1 MERTLLKEEIK
12 DITMPDEMRARI
24 VENCRNAGLEKENIG
39 MKIMDIEG
47 KAVMDNSVVEN
58 ETTEGMVQNKTRT
71 ARARKWPRIA
81 TVAAAV
87 ALCLGLGGVTVM
99 ASSGKLEG
107 FFADVTRWD
116 GAVVGMTYEQA
127 TEEIEVSVA
136 VNDDSLVVDAVLL
149 KAGEAPYAFLD
160 SVGIQAYSVVNAE
173 GETLVEGTSNE
184 KTGITDGAVSIK
196 LPLDELESG
205 NYKLIITEFVGS
217 AKAEQDLPMKGYWVC
232 EFSL

>member
-1 MERTLLKEEIK
+1 MERNLLKEEIK
-12 DITMPDEMRARI
+12 DVTMPDEMKARI
-24 VENCRNAGLEKENIG
+24 LENCRNAGLKKENID
-39 MKIMDIEG
+39 MKMMDIES
-47 KAVMDNSVVEN
+47 KVAIDNSVVEK
-58 ETTEGMVQNKTRT
+58 ETTERMVQNKTRT
-71 ARARKWPRIA
+71 ARARKWTRIA

-99 ASSGKLEG
+99 AGSGKMEG

-116 GAVVGMTYEQA
+116 GAVVGTTYEQA

-136 VNDDSLVVDAVLL
+136 VNGDSLIVDAVFL

-160 SVGIQAYSVVNAE
+160 SVGVQAYSIVNAE

-184 KTGITDGAVSIK
+184 KAGITDGKVSCK

-217 AKAEQDLPMKGYWVC
+217 AKADQDLPIKGYWVC

>member
-12 DITMPDEMRARI
+12 DITMPEEMKARI
-24 VENCRNAGLEKENIG
+24 VENCRNAGLEKENID
-39 MKIMDIEG
+39 MKMMDIEG
-47 KAVMDNSVVEN
+47 KAAIDNSVIEN
-58 ETTEGMVQNKTRT
+58 KTTERTVQNKTRT
-71 ARARKWPRIA
+71 ARAGKWTRIA

-87 ALCLGLGGVTVM
+87 ALCLGLGGVTVL
-99 ASSGKLEG
+99 AGSGKLEG

-127 TEEIEVSVA
+127 TEEIEVSATVSG
-136 VNDDSLVVDAVLL
+136 DSIVVDAVLL

-160 SVGIQAYSVVNAE
+160 SVGVHAYSIVNAE

-184 KTGITDGAVSIK
+184 KAGITEGIVSCK
-196 LPLDELESG
+196 LPMDELESG

-217 AKAEQDLPMKGYWVC
+217 AKADQDLQIKGYWVC

>member
-1 MERTLLKEEIK
+1 MERNLLKEEIK
-12 DITMPDEMRARI
+12 DIKMPDEMKARI
-24 VENCRNAGLEKENIG
+24 LENCRNAGLEKENAD
-39 MKIMDIEG
+39 MKEINIEN
-47 KAVMDNSVVEN
+47 KVADNNCVAGQEEVER
-58 ETTEGMVQNKTRT
+58 MVQKKKRT
-71 ARARKWPRIA
+71 SNARKWTRIA
-81 TVAAAV
+81 TVAATV
-87 ALCLGLGGVTVM
+87 TLCLGIGGVTVM
-99 ASSGKLEG
+99 AGSGKLEG

-136 VNDDSLVVDAVLL
+136 VNGDSLIVDAVLL
-149 KAGEAPYAFLD
+149 KAEEEPYAFLD
-160 SVGIQAYSVVNAE
+160 SIGVQAYSIVDAE

-184 KTGITDGAVSIK
+184 KVGITDGMVSLK

-217 AKAEQDLPMKGYWVC
+217 AKADQDLPIKGYWVC

>member
-12 DITMPDEMRARI
+12 EITMPEEMKARI
-24 VENCRNAGLEKENIG
+24 LENCRNAGLEKENID
-39 MKIMDIEG
+39 MKMMGIEG
-47 KAVMDNSVVEN
+47 KAAMDNSVVE
-58 ETTEGMVQNKTRT
+58 TERMVQNKTRT

-87 ALCLGLGGVTVM
+87 ALCLGLGGVTVL
-99 ASSGKLEG
+99 AGSGKLEG

-127 TEEIEVSVA
+127 TEEIEVSATVSG
-136 VNDDSLVVDAVLL
+136 DSIVVDAVLL

-160 SVGIQAYSVVNAE
+160 SVGIHAYSIVNAE

-184 KTGITDGAVSIK
+184 KAGITDGKVSCK

-217 AKAEQDLPMKGYWVC
+217 AKADQDLPIKGYWVC

>member
-12 DITMPDEMRARI
+12 DVTMPDEMKARI
-24 VENCRNAGLEKENIG
+24 VENCRNAGLEKENID

-47 KAVMDNSVVEN
+47 KAAMDNSVVE
-58 ETTEGMVQNKTRT
+58 TERMGQNKTRT

-87 ALCLGLGGVTVM
+87 ALCLGLGGVTVL
-99 ASSGKLEG
+99 AGSGKLEG

-127 TEEIEVSVA
+127 TEEIEVSA
-136 VNDDSLVVDAVLL
+136 TVNGDSIVVDAVLL

-160 SVGIQAYSVVNAE
+160 SVGVQAYSIVNAE
-173 GETLVEGTSNE
+173 GKTLVEGTSNE
-184 KTGITDGAVSIK
+184 KAGITDGIVSCK
-196 LPLDELESG
+196 LPMDELESG

-217 AKAEQDLPMKGYWVC
+217 AKADQDLPIKGYWVC

>member
-12 DITMPDEMRARI
+12 DVTMPDEMKARI
-24 VENCRNAGLEKENIG
+24 LENCRNAGLKKENID
-39 MKIMDIEG
+39 MKMMDIEG
-47 KAVMDNSVVEN
+47 KAAMDNSVVE
-58 ETTEGMVQNKTRT
+58 TERMVQNKTRT
-71 ARARKWPRIA
+71 ASARKWPRIA

-99 ASSGKLEG
+99 AGSGKLEG

-116 GAVVGMTYEQA
+116 GAVVGTTYEQA

-136 VNDDSLVVDAVLL
+136 VNGDSLIVDAVFL
-149 KAGEAPYAFLD
+149 KAGEAPYAFMD
-160 SVGIQAYSVVNAE
+160 SVGVQAYSIVNAE

-184 KTGITDGAVSIK
+184 KAGITDGKVSCK

-217 AKAEQDLPMKGYWVC
+217 AKAEQDLPIKGYWVC

>member
-1 MERTLLKEEIK
+1 MVKSL
-12 DITMPDEMRARI
+12 ARP
-24 VENCRNAGLEKENIG
+24 ADDLEW
-39 MKIMDIEG
+39 
-47 KAVMDNSVVEN
+47 VMDTYGNMLFRLCLVMLGNSADAEDALQ
-58 ETTEGMVQNKTRT
+58 ETMLKYY
-71 ARARKWPRIA
+71 RKAPAFTGEEHRKAWLL

-99 ASSGKLEG
+99 AGNGKLEG

-127 TEEIEVSVA
+127 TEEIEVSATVSG
-136 VNDDSLVVDAVLL
+136 DSIVVDAVLL

-160 SVGIQAYSVVNAE
+160 SVGVHAYSIVNAE

-184 KTGITDGAVSIK
+184 KAGIADGIVSCK

-217 AKAEQDLPMKGYWVC
+217 AKADQDLPIKGYWVC

>member
-12 DITMPDEMRARI
+12 EITMPEEMKARI
-24 VENCRNAGLEKENIG
+24 VENCRNAGLEKENID

-47 KAVMDNSVVEN
+47 KAAIDNSVVEN
-58 ETTEGMVQNKTRT
+58 KTTERTVKSKTHT
-71 ARARKWPRIA
+71 ASARKWTRIA

-99 ASSGKLEG
+99 AGNGKLEG

-127 TEEIEVSVA
+127 TEEIEVSATVSG
-136 VNDDSLVVDAVLL
+136 DSIVVDAVFL

-160 SVGIQAYSVVNAE
+160 SVGVQAYSIVNEE

-184 KTGITDGAVSIK
+184 KTGITDGIVSCK

-217 AKAEQDLPMKGYWVC
+217 AKADQDLPIKGYWVC